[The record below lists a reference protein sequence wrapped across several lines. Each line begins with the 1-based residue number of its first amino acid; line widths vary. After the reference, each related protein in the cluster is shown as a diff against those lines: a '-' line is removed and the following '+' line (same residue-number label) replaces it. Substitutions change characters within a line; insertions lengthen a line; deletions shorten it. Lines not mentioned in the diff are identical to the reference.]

1 VTLRFPAGMEPLVL
15 SFPEQLE
22 LDGVRVRLPTLDD
35 VDAVAPAFVDPDVGG
50 EAGMPPFEAEDL
62 RAFVT
67 HAMPQF
73 MASGRLAPYLIEA
86 DGEVLGGISL
96 HHFDDGRRS
105 IEIGY
110 WLFAHAR
117 GRGLASRAVGG
128 LVDWA
133 FANGVR
139 RVEAVVRLEN
149 EASNRVLERL
159 GFRREGVKRRLLRYR
174 GGWADATLF
183 ARLADDDAVPEP

>member
-1 VTLRFPAGMEPLVL
+1 MTLRFPPGMEPLVL
-15 SFPEQLE
+15 SFPEE
-22 LDGVRVRLPTLDD
+22 LVRDGLRVRLPTLDD
-35 VDAVAPAFVDPDVGG
+35 VDAVAPAFLDPDVGG
-50 EAGMPPFEAEDL
+50 EAGMPPFGADDL
-62 RAFVT
+62 RVFVT
-67 HAMPQF
+67 HLMPEF
-73 MASGRLAPYLIEA
+73 MATGRLAPYVIEV

-105 IEIGY
+105 IEVGY
-110 WLFAHAR
+110 WLYPHAR
-117 GRGLASRAVGG
+117 GRGLAGRAVEA
-128 LVDWA
+128 LVEWA

-183 ARLADDDAVPEP
+183 ARLADD